1 MVRWREASFVL
12 ADAGVG
18 GMLEAWTDI
27 SSGWIWAGVTAV
39 GVAGLLL
46 TARKSP
52 GGAWRRVK
60 RAVVRRFRNR
70 ARGDYIPLADAVVRA
85 WNIEGIR
92 DLPEF
97 QTAPRERPQDI
108 YRRLAE
114 SIFDGG
120 DPSLSIR
127 GVIGELP
134 LDQIVESPHEYTF
147 ANDLTEMTHVAD
159 EGRCYR
165 DLWVSWPDVEAT
177 IRRKMEET

>member
-39 GVAGLLL
+39 GIAGLLL

-52 GGAWRRVK
+52 SGAWPTVK
-60 RAVVRRFRNR
+60 RVAVRHFLNR
-70 ARGDYIPLADAVVRA
+70 VWKDDIPLADAMVKA

-97 QTAPRERPQDI
+97 QALARERPQDI

-114 SIFDGG
+114 CIFDGR

-127 GVIGELP
+127 GVIGEPP

-147 ANDLTEMTHVAD
+147 ANDLVQMTHIAD
-159 EGRCYR
+159 DGRCYR
-165 DLWVSWPDVEAT
+165 DLRVSWPDVEAS
-177 IRRKMEET
+177 IRRRMEGT